1 MTGVMRQT
9 PANDGAGAVRPAD
22 GFGPRARE
30 ATSCRSQ
37 TPYES
42 ILSHPASGP
51 PGPPGGSPW
60 TDLDGGSID
69 NDVPRRARVL
79 LVTLRNLTTH
89 AAWCSNY
96 EFEDVI
102 RSVDDV
108 DMIEL
113 ERVPYFEFRRHVARS
128 IAWRSSYRAFTNLS
142 PGVKRVRLKRD
153 YDVLVFV
160 CINVWDLLYLNA
172 VVDWQSRCRVKLC
185 YLAEIYAGQTAELQH
200 LLRRLEDFDHV
211 FQSFSGSVDAIGKI
225 VRRPCHHLPHAADV
239 LRFTPYPNPAERVI
253 DVLSIGR
260 RSEPVHQALRRLAA
274 ARDIFYLYDTLPSPL
289 VRPSVPVEHREMLAS
304 AARLSRFFVTYPA
317 KFGDDET
324 HGQSEVGARYFEG
337 AAAGAV
343 LLGQAPTSSAFHR
356 DFPWADAVVELDPDG
371 SDAVEVLADL
381 SRRPDEMALLGAR
394 NATAAL
400 RRHDWAHRWRSIL
413 ETAGLAPRSVLNK
426 RMRALETLAAE
437 AERTYPAHR
446 VHGPRKP

>member
-1 MTGVMRQT
+1 MTGITRQALT
-9 PANDGAGAVRPAD
+9 NDGAGSVSAAD

-30 ATSCRSQ
+30 AASCRSQ
-37 TPYES
+37 APYES
-42 ILSHPASGP
+42 MLSRPANGP
-51 PGPPGGSPW
+51 PGPHGGSPG
-60 TDLDGGSID
+60 TDLDGGSTDSDI
-69 NDVPRRARVL
+69 PRRARVL

-108 DMIEL
+108 DMIEI
-113 ERVPYFEFRRHVARS
+113 ERAPHFEFRRHVASS

-142 PGVKRVRLKRD
+142 PGVKHVKLKRE
-153 YDVLVFV
+153 YDVFVFV
-160 CINVWDLLYLNA
+160 CMNVWDLLYLNA
-172 VVDWQSRCRVKLC
+172 VVDWQSRCRVKIC
-185 YLAEIYAGQTAELQH
+185 YLAEIYAEQTAELQH

-211 FQSFSGSVDAIGKI
+211 FQSFSGSMDAISKI
-225 VRRPCHHLPHAADV
+225 VRRPCHHLSHAADV

-260 RSEPVHQALRRLAA
+260 RAEPVHQALRRLAA
-274 ARDIFYLYDTLPSPL
+274 TRDIFYLYDTLPSLL
-289 VRPSVPVEHREMLAS
+289 VRPSVPVEHREMIAN

-337 AAAGAV
+337 AAAGTI
-343 LLGQAPTSSAFHR
+343 LLGQAPASSAFRR
-356 DFPWADAVVELDPDG
+356 DFPWPDAVVELDPDG
-371 SDAVEVLADL
+371 SDVVEVLADL

-394 NATAAL
+394 NAAAAL
-400 RRHDWAHRWRSIL
+400 RWHDWAHRWNSIL

-426 RMRALETLAAE
+426 RLRVLETLAAE
-437 AERTYPAHR
+437 AERVGPAHMAHR
-446 VHGPRKP
+446 SRKP